1 MAWVEPE
8 FSRERVNAAGRRL
21 VAGVE
26 VIEDREPFNF
36 VDLNDY
42 LDATMIM
49 SNWRASHQ
57 FPLNTFKINLR
68 DRAIKIDDAAFV
80 AQRLKRATSIIDKL
94 KRFPRMRL
102 SQMQDIG
109 GCRAVLSSL
118 EQVNQLRDSIK
129 GSRIKHR
136 LVNEKDYIITPK
148 EDGYR
153 GIHLIYR
160 YVSDKKETYNN
171 HSIEIQIRTKRQH
184 AWATAVET
192 VGSLTNQKL
201 KADQGEQAWLEYFS
215 LISAAFAHRE
225 GVPGDEDFEV
235 IRERLKIFEADLH
248 VVERL
253 TAFQAMMKEV
263 IADPDRRKSAYFL
276 MKLDLTNRETLVVS
290 YSQEQF
296 AAATADYKKIEEENK
311 PGVDAVLVMADSV
324 HALKIAYPNYF
335 GDTTLFIA
343 ELKEILE
350 PEA

>member
-21 VAGVE
+21 VEGVRFPDDGLH
-26 VIEDREPFNF
+26 IQHA
-36 VDLNDY
+36 DLEEY
-42 LDATMIM
+42 FEATMIM

-68 DRAIKIDDAAFV
+68 DRAIRIDDAAFV

-118 EQVNQLRDSIK
+118 EQVHQLRESIK

-148 EDGYR
+148 ADGYR

-225 GVPGDEDFEV
+225 GVPGGEDFEV
-235 IRERLKIFEADLH
+235 IRERLKAFEADLH

-276 MKLDLTNRETLVVS
+276 MKLDLAKQETLVVS

-296 AAATADYKKIEEENK
+296 AEATAHYKKNRRRK
-311 PGVDAVLVMADSV
+311 QTRG
-324 HALKIAYPNYF
+324 
-335 GDTTLFIA
+335 
-343 ELKEILE
+343 
-350 PEA
+350 

>member
-1 MAWVEPE
+1 MDWIEPE
-8 FSRERVNAAGRRL
+8 YSRERVNAAGRSL
-21 VAGVE
+21 VEGIIPDRGGD
-26 VIEDREPFNF
+26 VI
-36 VDLNDY
+36 DLRGIDEY
-42 LDATMIM
+42 IEAMVIM

-68 DRAIKIDDAAFV
+68 DRAIKIDDGAFV

-102 SQMQDIG
+102 TQMQDIG

-118 EQVNQLRDSIK
+118 EQVHQLQDSIK
-129 GSRIKHR
+129 TSRIKHR
-136 LVNEKDYIITPK
+136 LVNEKDYILAPK

-153 GIHLIYR
+153 GIHLVYR
-160 YVSDKKETYNN
+160 YASDKKETYNN

-201 KADQGEQAWLEYFS
+201 KADQGEQAWLEYFA
-215 LISAAFAHRE
+215 LISVAFAHRE
-225 GVPGDEDFEV
+225 GVPGDEDFAT
-235 IRERLKIFEADLH
+235 IRNRLIAFEAELH

-263 IADPDRRKSAYFL
+263 IADPARRKSAYFL
-276 MKLDLTNRETLVVS
+276 MKLDIAFQEVFVTS
-290 YSQEQF
+290 YSQNQF
-296 AAATADYKKIEEENK
+296 EEAASDYKKIEEENRV
-311 PGVDAVLVMADSV
+311 GVDAVLVMADSV

-343 ELKEILE
+343 ELKEILDS
-350 PEA
+350 

>member
-8 FSRERVNAAGRRL
+8 FSRERVNVAGRRL
-21 VAGVE
+21 VTGIAARRDDGALHF
-26 VIEDREPFNF
+26 EDVNA
-36 VDLNDY
+36 Y
-42 LDATMIM
+42 LEATVVM

-68 DRAIKIDDAAFV
+68 DRAIRIDDAAFV
-80 AQRLKRATSIIDKL
+80 AQRLKRATSIIEKL
-94 KRFPRMRL
+94 KRFPGMRL

-109 GCRAVLSSL
+109 GCRAVLSTL
-118 EQVNQLRDSIK
+118 EQVNQLRESIK

-148 EDGYR
+148 DDGYR

-201 KADQGEQAWLEYFS
+201 KADQGDQAWLEYFS

-235 IRERLKIFEADLH
+235 IRDRLKAFEVELH

-276 MKLDLTNRETLVVS
+276 MKLDLANKEVLVVS
-290 YSQEQF
+290 YSQDKFSE
-296 AAATADYKKIEEENK
+296 AASDYKKIEEENK
-311 PGVDAVLVMADSV
+311 AGVDAVLVMADSV

-343 ELKEILE
+343 ELKEILD
-350 PEA
+350 PQQ